1 MKQRRASSLVELMMC
16 MTAGSSLMLVA
27 IGMVHQTMTVSR
39 QTTEQTDH
47 DRSLARLAMQFRF
60 DAHRASGASAKSE
73 NELSLTCS
81 DGTVVTYQFADR
93 HITRRHQRASG
104 EDEQEG
110 FALGGQATA
119 TFQALSDP
127 DRVELIIRRD
137 AGLQHVPPR
146 TELHVTAAL
155 HKLLRAEQGGEE
167 RQP

>member
-1 MKQRRASSLVELMMC
+1 MKRRRASSLVELMMS

-27 IGMVHQTMTVSR
+27 IGLVHQTMTVSR

-60 DAHRASGASAKSE
+60 DAHRASEATAESE
-73 NELSLTCS
+73 NELSLTWS
-81 DGTVVTYQFADR
+81 DETKVTYQFADR

-104 EDEQEG
+104 EEEQER
-110 FALGGQATA
+110 FALRGQATT
-119 TFQALSDP
+119 TFEALSDP

-137 AGLQHVPPR
+137 AGLQNVPPR
-146 TELHVTAAL
+146 TQLHVTAAL

-167 RQP
+167 MQP